1 MMNKIL
7 ALVDNSVISPYF
19 LKHLITPHSSLI
31 LLLNK
36 EANSPFSQ
44 FLKRTTLELHFQKAK
59 LFKKFRDTEI
69 EIKTSSDGYLYELP
83 INEPPPRSESKG

>member
-1 MMNKIL
+1 
-7 ALVDNSVISPYF
+7 
-19 LKHLITPHSSLI
+19 
-31 LLLNK
+31 
-36 EANSPFSQ
+36 
-44 FLKRTTLELHFQKAK
+44 LELHFQKAK